1 MLCVLN
7 IGNILNAGF
16 DQILVMYNPAVYRT
30 GDVLDTFIYRQG
42 LLDAQYSLSTA
53 IGLFK
58 SVIGL
63 ALTLTANYLATR
75 FTNYRV
81 F

>member
-1 MLCVLN
+1 MF
-7 IGNILNAGF
+7 I
-16 DQILVMYNPAVYRT
+16 MYNPAVCKT
-30 GDVLDTFIYRQG
+30 SDILDTFIYRQW

-58 SVIGL
+58 SIISIV
-63 ALTLTANYLATR
+63 LTLTANYLACRYTD
-75 FTNYRV
+75 YRI